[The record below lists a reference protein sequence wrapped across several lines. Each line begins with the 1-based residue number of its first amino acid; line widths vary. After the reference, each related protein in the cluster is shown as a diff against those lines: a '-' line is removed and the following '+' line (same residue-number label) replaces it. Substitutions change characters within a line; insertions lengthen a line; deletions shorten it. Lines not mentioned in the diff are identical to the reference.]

1 MELIKLLFRKDDVMK
16 VNRYIVIALNEK
28 GEIQQDYIQALNA
41 KQAVSFLYSGKMDE
55 VEILDVAKCLK
66 HWEKA

>member
-1 MELIKLLFRKDDVMK
+1 MK
-16 VNRYIVIALNEK
+16 ENRYIIIALNEK
-28 GEIQQDYIQALNA
+28 GEIQQDYIQASNA
-41 KQAVSFLYSGKMDE
+41 KQAVNILYSDKMDE

>member
-1 MELIKLLFRKDDVMK
+1 MK
-16 VNRYIVIALNEK
+16 VNRYIIIALNEK

-41 KQAVSFLYSGKMDE
+41 KQAVNFLYSGKMDE